1 MDGTRAMMRLVLSNY
16 YTTIVVNL
24 NDVTRGEI

>member
-16 YTTIVVNL
+16 YRTLVNL